1 MPTEKLKVISGNTE
15 TYNVAVNKAE
25 VLKTLKVQ
33 QRERPSTSVQKPSC
47 AETFS
52 FRHDVQQ
59 DTKKDCEYK
68 GSVVPEI
75 SGHDSGGVNPYV
87 PRRGTCPPNTEIN
100 YTIPL
105 AKVQKRSMY
114 RTSRVPDSA
123 GVGKGWE
130 VADRFYAGGK
140 RSLFL

>member
-1 MPTEKLKVISGNTE
+1 MHRNTFLSWGLRDDRPCPQKSYWSSAFKQADIVALVKVISGNTE

-25 VLKTLKVQ
+25 VLKTLKVL

-75 SGHDSGGVNPYV
+75 CRAGFRQGRIPTSPAGDDA
-87 PRRGTCPPNTEIN
+87 RRM
-100 YTIPL
+100 L
-105 AKVQKRSMY
+105 K
-114 RTSRVPDSA
+114 
-123 GVGKGWE
+123 
-130 VADRFYAGGK
+130 
-140 RSLFL
+140 